1 MSRSINMLVGPAP
14 FIHER
19 ESTSSLA
26 WGSSLALLPAFF
38 WGLYCFGPR
47 SALVVGV
54 AIASAA
60 AAEALI
66 GLLHRDFSL
75 GDGTAFLSGFLIGL
89 AMPPGVALYVPIAA
103 SLFAILVVKAA
114 FGGLGSNWMNPALS
128 GLVFALLNW
137 PREMGTWMLPRQLGA
152 QALSGATPLGVLK
165 SAPALGNTDLMGL
178 LSRAGLRPSDFD
190 RSITSFLNEEVFGH
204 VGASLPSG
212 YMDLFFGNR
221 PGAIGELSGILL
233 LAASIFLLS
242 RRMIRWEIPASIFA
256 SYGLLVWIF
265 GALPSGGAFFA
276 GDILFE
282 VFSGSFI
289 LVAFFMA
296 TDPVTSPATRV
307 GMLIYGF
314 GIGVLTF
321 LLRSFGSFP
330 EGTAF
335 AVVMMDCAVP
345 LIEKIDAPARRRG
358 KEASRG

>member
-1 MSRSINMLVGPAP
+1 MLVGPAP
-14 FIHER
+14 YIHER
-19 ESTSSLA
+19 ESTASLA
-26 WGSSLALLPAFF
+26 WGTSLALLPAFL

-54 AIASAA
+54 AIVAA
-60 AAEALI
+60 CIAELLI

-75 GDGTAFLSGFLIGL
+75 GDGTAFLTGFLIGL
-89 AMPPGVALYVPIAA
+89 AMPPGVALYVPAAA

-114 FGGLGSNWMNPALS
+114 FGGLGSNWMNPALA
-128 GLVFALLNW
+128 GLVFSLLNW
-137 PREMGTWMLPRQLGA
+137 PREMGTWMLPHQLAGA
-152 QALSGATPLGVLK
+152 QALSGATPLGILRA
-165 SAPALGNTDLMGL
+165 SPSLGNVDLFGL
-178 LSRAGLRPSDFD
+178 LSQAGLKPTDFD
-190 RSITSFLNEEVFGH
+190 RSITAFLNEEVFGRI
-204 VGASLPSG
+204 GASLPSG

-233 LAASIFLLS
+233 LAASILLLS

-256 SYGLLVWIF
+256 SYGALVWAF
-265 GALPSGGAFFA
+265 GGLSNGGAFFS

-282 VFSGSFI
+282 LFSGSFI

-296 TDPVTSPATRV
+296 TDPVTSPSTRV
-307 GMLIYGF
+307 GMLIYGL
-314 GIGVLTF
+314 GIGALTF

-335 AVVMMDCAVP
+335 AVVMMDCVVP
-345 LIEKIDAPARRRG
+345 LIEKINTPTGRRE